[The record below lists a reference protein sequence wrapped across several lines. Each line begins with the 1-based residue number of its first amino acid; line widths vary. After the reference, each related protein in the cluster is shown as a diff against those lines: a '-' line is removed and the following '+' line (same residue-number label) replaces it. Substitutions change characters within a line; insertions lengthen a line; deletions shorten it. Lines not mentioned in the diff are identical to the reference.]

1 MADSGAPPGE
11 NLTLAQI
18 AAQQTAAMQAMQGRG
33 RGRGRGRGGDPKP
46 KKLTKAQIAAQE
58 RAAAAHAAQ
67 AAAVAS
73 AAPQIPMHQMPG
85 VPTQMP
91 PPGVPVQQHQQQQ
104 QAPGPGGGPPR
115 PPPLRQ
121 RSPVDVQN
129 ELRQN
134 LELIK
139 REMVESKNAF
149 DRTGRTYEPPKYVV
163 KAQFDAAI
171 GVELWLDDHSKNFDA
186 NELAKKIAMLQGIQ
200 TKCAKGILDENP
212 FEALCCWVEL
222 TKTYYICVRESR
234 NLTMRGVGGIV
245 PPTFVLPVD
254 SRPAARHPGRRR
266 HPDARAG
273 RGDVPDRGAE
283 GVGGGRA
290 GGPAAARGNRG
301 RGADV
306 RGEPSEG
313 QGEGAAGPAA
323 AAREKG
329 TAAAAAREKEE
340 KEEKGEEEATATAV
354 EEATAGAMEEARNRV
369 PRGKRAGTRRPWSRS
384 LEL

>member
-91 PPGVPVQQHQQQQ
+91 PPGVPVPQQQQQ

-245 PPTFVLPVD
+245 PPTFALPVD
-254 SRPAARHPGRRR
+254 SPDPPPAIPDDDVIPTHELDEAMFQIVGPKAWVEAVQEDLLRRVGIEGVAPTYAASLRKGKEKGQPGGGGGGG
-266 HPDARAG
+266 AG
-273 RGDVPDRGAE
+273 EGDGGGGGAGEGGEGGEGGGEGDGDGGGGGDGGGDGGGAEPGAE
-283 GVGGGRA
+283 GEAA
-290 GGPAAARGNRG
+290 GG
-301 RGADV
+301 D
-306 RGEPSEG
+306 
-313 QGEGAAGPAA
+313 
-323 AAREKG
+323 
-329 TAAAAAREKEE
+329 
-340 KEEKGEEEATATAV
+340 ATP
-354 EEATAGAMEEARNRV
+354 ME
-369 PRGKRAGTRRPWSRS
+369 S
-384 LEL
+384 

>member
-18 AAQQTAAMQAMQGRG
+18 AAQQTAAMQAAMQGRG
-33 RGRGRGRGGDPKP
+33 RGRGRGRGGEPKP

-85 VPTQMP
+85 VPIQMP
-91 PPGVPVQQHQQQQ
+91 PPGVPVPQQQVPQQQQ
-104 QAPGPGGGPPR
+104 QQGPGPGGGPPR

-139 REMVESKNAF
+139 RETVESKNAF
-149 DRTGRTYEPPKYVV
+149 ERTGRTYEPPKYVV

-171 GVELWLDDHSKNFDA
+171 GVELWLDDHAKNFDA

-234 NLTMRGVGGIV
+234 NLTMRGVAGIV
-245 PPTFVLPVD
+245 
-254 SRPAARHPGRRR
+254 RA
-266 HPDARAG
+266 DASS
-273 RGDVPDRGAE
+273 
-283 GVGGGRA
+283 
-290 GGPAAARGNRG
+290 AAARATRRVGSR
-301 RGADV
+301 RRFRFVLRASRSRRAV
-306 RGEPSEG
+306 PSR
-313 QGEGAAGPAA
+313 
-323 AAREKG
+323 AR
-329 TAAAAAREKEE
+329 R
-340 KEEKGEEEATATAV
+340 ATAL
-354 EEATAGAMEEARNRV
+354 GC
-369 PRGKRAGTRRPWSRS
+369 
-384 LEL
+384 

>member
-18 AAQQTAAMQAMQGRG
+18 AAQQSAAMQAAMQGRG
-33 RGRGRGRGGDPKP
+33 RGRGRGRGGEPKP

-73 AAPQIPMHQMPG
+73 AAPQIPMHQMPS
-85 VPTQMP
+85 VPIQMP
-91 PPGVPVQQHQQQQ
+91 PPAVPVPQQQQQ

-134 LELIK
+134 LDLIK

-149 DRTGRTYEPPKYVV
+149 ERTGRTYEPPKYVV

-171 GVELWLDDHSKNFDA
+171 GVELWLDDHAKNFDA

-234 NLTMRGVGGIV
+234 NLTMRGVVGIK
-245 PPTFVLPVD
+245 PPTFALPVD
-254 SRPAARHPGRRR
+254 NPDPPPAVPPDDVIPEHELDEAMFQIVGPKVWVEAVQEDLLRRVGIEGIAPTYARSLQKGKEKGQPAGGEGGGGAGEGDGGGGGPG
-266 HPDARAG
+266 G
-273 RGDVPDRGAE
+273 GEGGGGGGDDGGGDGGGAEPGAE
-283 GVGGGRA
+283 GGA
-290 GGPAAARGNRG
+290 GG
-301 RGADV
+301 D
-306 RGEPSEG
+306 
-313 QGEGAAGPAA
+313 
-323 AAREKG
+323 
-329 TAAAAAREKEE
+329 
-340 KEEKGEEEATATAV
+340 ATP
-354 EEATAGAMEEARNRV
+354 ME
-369 PRGKRAGTRRPWSRS
+369 S
-384 LEL
+384 

>member
-18 AAQQTAAMQAMQGRG
+18 AAQQTAAMQAAMQGRG
-33 RGRGRGRGGDPKP
+33 RGRGRGRGGEPKP

-73 AAPQIPMHQMPG
+73 AAPQIPMHQMPS
-85 VPTQMP
+85 VPIQMP
-91 PPGVPVQQHQQQQ
+91 PPAVPVPQQQQQ

-139 REMVESKNAF
+139 RETVESKNAF
-149 DRTGRTYEPPKYVV
+149 ERTGRTYEPPKYVV

-171 GVELWLDDHSKNFDA
+171 GVELWLDDHAKNFDA

-234 NLTMRGVGGIV
+234 NLTMRGVAGIV
-245 PPTFVLPVD
+245 PPTFALPVD
-254 SRPAARHPGRRR
+254 SPDPPPAIPDDDVIPVHELDEAMFQIVGPKVWVEAVQEDLLRRVGIEGIAPTYARSLQKGKEKGQPAGGEGGGGAGEGDGGGGGPG
-266 HPDARAG
+266 G
-273 RGDVPDRGAE
+273 GEGGGGGGDDGGGDGGGAEPGAE
-283 GVGGGRA
+283 GGA
-290 GGPAAARGNRG
+290 GG
-301 RGADV
+301 D
-306 RGEPSEG
+306 
-313 QGEGAAGPAA
+313 
-323 AAREKG
+323 
-329 TAAAAAREKEE
+329 
-340 KEEKGEEEATATAV
+340 ATP
-354 EEATAGAMEEARNRV
+354 ME
-369 PRGKRAGTRRPWSRS
+369 S
-384 LEL
+384 

>member
-91 PPGVPVQQHQQQQ
+91 PPGVPVPQHQQQQ

-245 PPTFVLPVD
+245 PPTFALPVD
-254 SRPAARHPGRRR
+254 SPDPPPAIPDDDVIPTHELDEAMFQIVGPKAWVEAVQEDLLRRVGIEGVAPTYAASLRKGKEKGQPGGGGGGG
-266 HPDARAG
+266 AG
-273 RGDVPDRGAE
+273 EGDGGGGGAGEGGEGGGGGDGGGDGGAAEPGAE
-283 GVGGGRA
+283 GEA
-290 GGPAAARGNRG
+290 GG
-301 RGADV
+301 D
-306 RGEPSEG
+306 
-313 QGEGAAGPAA
+313 
-323 AAREKG
+323 
-329 TAAAAAREKEE
+329 
-340 KEEKGEEEATATAV
+340 ATP
-354 EEATAGAMEEARNRV
+354 ME
-369 PRGKRAGTRRPWSRS
+369 S
-384 LEL
+384 